1 MKSKEELK
9 KELHAL
15 IDSIDDEET
24 LNVLHDDVVPF
35 VIGSKVKES
44 GAEEFLTPEQEKELE
59 AAIKEADN
67 GETISWEDFLN
78 ATKQWRIK

>member
-24 LNVLHDDVVPF
+24 LNVLHDDMVPL
-35 VIGSKVKES
+35 VIERDSETDIID
-44 GAEEFLTPEQEKELE
+44 ELTPEQQKELE
-59 AAIKEADN
+59 EAIKEADA
-67 GETISWEDFLN
+67 GETISWEEFLN
-78 ATKQWRIK
+78 AMKRWRTK

>member
-24 LNVLHDDVVPF
+24 LNVLHGDIIPL
-35 VIGSKVKES
+35 VIEQDSETDIID
-44 GAEEFLTPEQEKELE
+44 ELTPEQQKDLD
-59 AAIKEADN
+59 AAIKEADE
-67 GETISWEDFLN
+67 GKVVSLEEFYRRMAKWHT
-78 ATKQWRIK
+78 